1 MSGLQN
7 QETRVS
13 LVEEAYEKIKQKIC
27 DFELYPGQEI
37 SDFTLSKEVNMSRT
51 PIRQALGQ
59 LEHDGLIYDG
69 GQGRGYIVCEI
80 TEAEIRDI
88 FAARECI
95 ESMSLKLAMTH
106 AIAGTE
112 FDQLEHI
119 NRQMEDMDR
128 AGNVKRQFYF
138 DQQFHNQLVIL
149 SGNKRLMRFY
159 ETLRIQLSRLRV
171 LSYLE
176 RSYQKKAYNDHSRV
190 LDCIR
195 EGDRDGA
202 LEALTA
208 HIQTSEKD
216 YCDLLTN
223 RISLDSYGMLRFLMK
238 TTEEEGAVARNTDY
252 TE

>member
-1 MSGLQN
+1 MEN
-7 QETRVS
+7 KVS

-37 SDFTLSKEVNMSRT
+37 SDFTLSKELGMSRT

-59 LEHDGLIYDG
+59 LENDGLIFDG

-80 TEAEIRDI
+80 TEEEIRDI

-95 ESMSLKLAMTH
+95 ETMSLKLAMEQGIKEESF
-106 AIAGTE
+106 AY
-112 FDQLEHI
+112 LEKI
-119 NRQMEDMDR
+119 NRQMEEMDQK
-128 AGNVKRQFYF
+128 GNIKRQFYF
-138 DQQFHNQLVIL
+138 DQQFHNYLVLL
-149 SGNKRLMRFY
+149 SGNKRLIRFY

-190 LDCIR
+190 IECIR
-195 EGDRDGA
+195 EKDGEGA
-202 LEALTA
+202 VRALTV
-208 HIQTSEKD
+208 HIETSQDD

-223 RISLDSYGMLRFLMK
+223 RIALDSYGMLRFLMK
-238 TTEEEGAVARNTDY
+238 TTEGDEEIG
-252 TE
+252 

>member
-1 MSGLQN
+1 MQKLEN
-7 QETRVS
+7 KVS

-37 SDFTLSKEVNMSRT
+37 SDFTLSNELGMSRT

-59 LEHDGLIYDG
+59 LENDGLIFDG

-80 TEAEIRDI
+80 TEEEIRDI

-95 ESMSLKLAMTH
+95 ETMSLKLAM
-106 AIAGTE
+106 
-112 FDQLEHI
+112 DQGIKEESFAYLEKI
-119 NRQMEDMDR
+119 NRPMEEMDQT
-128 AGNVKRQFYF
+128 GNIKRQFYF
-138 DQQFHNQLVIL
+138 DQQFHNYLVLL
-149 SGNKRLMRFY
+149 SGNKRLIRFY

-190 LDCIR
+190 IECIR
-195 EGDRDGA
+195 EKDGEGA
-202 LEALTA
+202 VRALTV
-208 HIQTSEKD
+208 HIETSQDD

-223 RISLDSYGMLRFLMK
+223 RIALDSYGMLRFLMK
-238 TTEEEGAVARNTDY
+238 TTEGDEEIG
-252 TE
+252 

>member
-1 MSGLQN
+1 MQKLEN
-7 QETRVS
+7 KVS

-37 SDFTLSKEVNMSRT
+37 SDFTLSKELGMSRT

-59 LEHDGLIYDG
+59 LENDGLIFDG

-80 TEAEIRDI
+80 TEEEIRDI

-95 ESMSLKLAMTH
+95 ETMSLKLAMEQGIKEESF
-106 AIAGTE
+106 AY
-112 FDQLEHI
+112 LEKI
-119 NRQMEDMDR
+119 NRQMEEMDQK
-128 AGNVKRQFYF
+128 GNIKRQFYF
-138 DQQFHNQLVIL
+138 DQQFHNYLVLL
-149 SGNKRLMRFY
+149 SGNKRLIRFY

-190 LDCIR
+190 IECIR
-195 EGDRDGA
+195 EKDGEGA
-202 LEALTA
+202 VRALTV
-208 HIQTSEKD
+208 HIETSQDD

-223 RISLDSYGMLRFLMK
+223 RIALDSYGMLRFLMK
-238 TTEEEGAVARNTDY
+238 TTEGDEEIG
-252 TE
+252 